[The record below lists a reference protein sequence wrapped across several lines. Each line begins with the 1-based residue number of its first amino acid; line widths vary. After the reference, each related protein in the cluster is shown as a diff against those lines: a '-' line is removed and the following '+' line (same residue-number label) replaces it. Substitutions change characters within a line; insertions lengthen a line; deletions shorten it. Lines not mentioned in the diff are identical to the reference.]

1 MNSFGKGPE
10 LYDLILTILPSLKY
24 FHKSCNED
32 VPANEGFEINEKARI
47 KNNVFN
53 LKLYLFKKIVKLKN

>member
-1 MNSFGKGPE
+1 MIDPSFKLMNSFGKGPE

-32 VPANEGFEINEKARI
+32 VPENAGFEIN
-47 KNNVFN
+47 KNRNI
-53 LKLYLFKKIVKLKN
+53 KKILFNN

>member
-32 VPANEGFEINEKARI
+32 VPANEGFEINKNRNI
-47 KNNVFN
+47 K
-53 LKLYLFKKIVKLKN
+53 KILFKN